1 MGASAAAGDAAGAL
15 PEAQQARA
23 YPPTATQR
31 MRDLNARRAQFATI
45 RTVKAVRKEIE
56 EHQPDAY
63 LQQITDYKRLRR
75 QQQKEVKQ
83 LEEKQTLEMEQL
95 RVRLDREYQQ
105 LLKGFTKELEKL
117 HTQHQQY
124 LEQKARGQEDVERRA
139 WKQMKEQQQG
149 DTKALIAHQKKQLK
163 QHRDRLKQV
172 RVTELAEHKAHLS
185 GGGGD
190 WGAMAKDRFLLV
202 FMQTLVSGGLL
213 RPLKKTPIAFVER
226 EKGHPYPLDA

>member
-1 MGASAAAGDAAGAL
+1 MLGVSAATGDAGAL
-15 PEAQQARA
+15 PEAQQPRA

-31 MRDLNARRAQFATI
+31 IRDLNARRAQFATI

-83 LEEKQTLEMEQL
+83 LEEKETLEMEQL
-95 RVRLDREYQQ
+95 RLRLDREYQQ

-117 HTQHQQY
+117 HLQHQQY
-124 LEQKARGQEDVERRA
+124 LEQKARGQEDVERRS

-149 DTKALIAHQKKQLK
+149 DTKALMGHQKKQLK

-172 RVTELAEHKAHLS
+172 GES
-185 GGGGD
+185 SGWGGGGMD
-190 WGAMAKDRFLLV
+190 P
-202 FMQTLVSGGLL
+202 T
-213 RPLKKTPIAFVER
+213 PLI
-226 EKGHPYPLDA
+226 GQ